1 MQLAYRLGKNHRL
14 NNLKLLVENRGDRLI
29 MEASGPGS
37 KLFGSFIKNNFR
49 WLNKVGPVAVQE
61 GRNVYSLYLPPVPS
75 EAHAHY
81 LRNLLQTWLFHKP
94 TPLAAT
100 IALNYE
106 CQCNCVHCSIPSVF
120 AKKPIL
126 STEEV
131 EKVVKESIN
140 LGVVHFTFTGGE
152 PLLRDDL
159 EICISFVPKNE
170 AVVQVF
176 TNGIAV
182 NAERAAKLKAAG
194 LFGLIIS
201 LDSPDPD
208 EHDRLRNT
216 KGCFRAAERA
226 VRYAREAGLLVGL
239 STYATNQ
246 SSHEGKLT
254 RLAALAADW
263 GVHEITVLD
272 VIPTGRLIR
281 RDDLLLTEE
290 SREIL
295 MREGRAV
302 YKKYEGRPRIVTQTL
317 AGSGFRGFGF
327 TNSVGCLAGSY
338 EFHVTAYGDFT
349 PCDFTP
355 LRFGNVRTEPLAQ
368 LWKKLTAHPVY
379 CRHARKC
386 RMQSPEFREKYIHK
400 IPEHALL
407 PFPISEIETSALG
420 GL

>member
-1 MQLAYRLGKNHRL
+1 MRLTYRLGKNPRL
-14 NNLKLLVENRGDRLI
+14 NDLELQVENRGDLLVT
-29 MEASGPGS
+29 EASGPASG
-37 KLFGSFIKNNFR
+37 LFAPFFKNNFR
-49 WLNKVGPVAVQE
+49 WLNKIGPVAIQE
-61 GRNVYSLYLPPVPS
+61 GRNIYSLYLPPVPS
-75 EAHAHY
+75 EAHAQY

-94 TPLAAT
+94 TPQAAT
-100 IALNYE
+100 IALNYA
-106 CQCNCVHCSIPSVF
+106 CQCNCIHCSIPS
-120 AKKPIL
+120 ASAETPIL

-131 EKVVKESIN
+131 EKVIKESIH

-159 EICISFVPKNE
+159 EACISFVPKNE

-176 TNGIAV
+176 TNGLAV

-194 LFGLIIS
+194 LFGMIIS

-226 VRYAREAGLLVGL
+226 VRCAREAGLLVGL

-295 MREGRAV
+295 MREGRAI
-302 YKKYEGRPRIVTQTL
+302 YKKYKGRPRIVTQTL

-327 TNSVGCLAGSY
+327 TKSVGCLAGSY

-355 LRFGNVRTEPLAQ
+355 LRFGNVRTESLAQ
-368 LWKKLTAHPVY
+368 LWKNLTNHPAY

-407 PFPISEIETSALG
+407 PFPITEIETSA
-420 GL
+420 